1 MSKKVKNKNRVV
13 PQHTR
18 GVSRL
23 AFLLGLLGA
32 FNLHSQENVYV
43 SPDVNI
49 FESPD
54 QVFELPGSG
63 DYIAA
68 EEIRKY
74 NFNNINEIL
83 RNTPGV
89 YSREETGMGIFPNI
103 SIRGVNTLRSASVN
117 IMEDE
122 INIMPA
128 PYSAPDAYYSPIAGK
143 MHALEILKGT
153 SQYRYGPHSTGG
165 SLNYVTTPIDFG
177 QRYHGSISYG
187 SGNDVITQDYFN
199 YGMSGEYGAIAI
211 LGEMYY
217 RNSGGRRDFNLEP
230 PTSSQ
235 HRKGYDSDELG
246 GINHIAPMV
255 KLLWQLPTTRNVT
268 LELKASYN
276 DMNYNEGYSGLTT
289 ADFNADPDQV
299 YVAYQLDEMNSEQ
312 QTYYAKLRADLN
324 SNITNNLTVFT
335 NRFTRDWFKLADV
348 NGDSL
353 QSFTS
358 KIGTAASLNC
368 AKGTA
373 SCTIRYVNND
383 RQYTS
388 YGLNN
393 ETDFNFNTNYFGK
406 NIEHDLKVGY
416 GYHYDY
422 INRDQQRHAFTQAVG
437 GGLTATG
444 VTFKDDR
451 HEKTWGH
458 SAYIEEV
465 ATINNF
471 VVSLGG
477 RFEYADYHYRDKAA
491 TEGTTSNLGEEMWA
505 FAPGGGLV
513 YNHDDNWQWFGGVF
527 KGFNLPGPGSARD
540 DGSPVEKETSIAK
553 EIGVRYSSP
562 NFFMSWT
569 GFHTDFKDLI
579 VIDNSNADSAPD
591 NAGNVVSKGFELA
604 TTYAPDDFLPIKGD
618 ISFYANYT
626 FTNANLDGAATS
638 TDAESAFA
646 GGRDGSNVPYIPDHR
661 LSFGADYEYNNFD
674 FGINMTYHS
683 ESWGTADESE
693 TEEFQGSA
701 DARNGRIDDA
711 FLLNLYAGYDFM
723 DHYKIQAGV
732 NNATDLE
739 YISSRHPSGARAGAP
754 LTAYIKAV
762 ANF

>member
-1 MSKKVKNKNRVV
+1 M
-13 PQHTR
+13 
-18 GVSRL
+18 
-23 AFLLGLLGA
+23 
-32 FNLHSQENVYV
+32 
-43 SPDVNI
+43 
-49 FESPD
+49 
-54 QVFELPGSG
+54 
-63 DYIAA
+63 
-68 EEIRKY
+68 
-74 NFNNINEIL
+74 
-83 RNTPGV
+83 
-89 YSREETGMGIFPNI
+89 
-103 SIRGVNTLRSASVN
+103 
-117 IMEDE
+117 
-122 INIMPA
+122 
-128 PYSAPDAYYSPIAGK
+128 
-143 MHALEILKGT
+143 
-153 SQYRYGPHSTGG
+153 
-165 SLNYVTTPIDFG
+165 
-177 QRYHGSISYG
+177 
-187 SGNDVITQDYFN
+187 
-199 YGMSGEYGAIAI
+199 
-211 LGEMYY
+211 
-217 RNSGGRRDFNLEP
+217 
-230 PTSSQ
+230 
-235 HRKGYDSDELG
+235 
-246 GINHIAPMV
+246 
-255 KLLWQLPTTRNVT
+255 
-268 LELKASYN
+268 
-276 DMNYNEGYSGLTT
+276 
-289 ADFNADPDQV
+289 
-299 YVAYQLDEMNSEQ
+299 
-312 QTYYAKLRADLN
+312 
-324 SNITNNLTVFT
+324 
-335 NRFTRDWFKLADV
+335 
-348 NGDSL
+348 
-353 QSFTS
+353 
-358 KIGTAASLNC
+358 
-368 AKGTA
+368 
-373 SCTIRYVNND
+373 
-383 RQYTS
+383 
-388 YGLNN
+388 
-393 ETDFNFNTNYFGK
+393 
-406 NIEHDLKVGY
+406 
-416 GYHYDY
+416 
-422 INRDQQRHAFTQAVG
+422 
-437 GGLTATG
+437 
-444 VTFKDDR
+444 TFKDDR

>member
-1 MSKKVKNKNRVV
+1 MIRKKSLVSK
-13 PQHTR
+13 PTHWM
-18 GVSRL
+18 SRL
-23 AFLLGLLGA
+23 TFLTGLILAGNSFA
-32 FNLHSQENVYV
+32 QDATYV
-43 SPDVNI
+43 APDVNI
-49 FESPD
+49 FESPE

-63 DYIAA
+63 DYIGP

-83 RNTPGV
+83 RNTTGI
-89 YSREETGMGIFPNI
+89 YSREEDGMGIFPNI
-103 SIRGVNTLRSASVN
+103 SIRGVNTLRSAQVN

-165 SLNYVTTPIDFG
+165 AINYVTTPIDLG
-177 QRYHGSISYG
+177 QRYHGSVSYG

-199 YGMSGEYGAIAI
+199 YGVTGRYGALAI

-217 RNSGGRRDFNLEP
+217 RHSDGNDKAFNLEP
-230 PTSSQ
+230 PASTQ

-255 KLLWQLPTTRNVT
+255 KLLWQLPTTRNIT
-268 LELKASYN
+268 LELKGSYN

-289 ADFNADPDQV
+289 ADFNADPGQI

-312 QTYYAKLRADLN
+312 QTYYAKLRAEIN
-324 SNITNNLTVFT
+324 SNVSNNLTIFA

-358 KIGTAASLNC
+358 KAGSATSLAC
-368 AKGTA
+368 AKGTSA
-373 SCTIRYVNND
+373 CTLRYVNND

-393 ETDFNFNTNYFGK
+393 ETNFKFNTDYFGK
-406 NIEHDLKVGY
+406 NIKHNLTVGY
-416 GYHYDY
+416 GYHYDS
-422 INRDQQRHAFTQAVG
+422 INRDQQRHLFTQAVG
-437 GGLTATG
+437 GALTGTG
-444 VTFKDDR
+444 TSYKDDR
-451 HEKTWGH
+451 HEKTKGH
-458 SAYIEEV
+458 SGYIEES
-465 ATINNF
+465 AEINNF
-471 VVSLGG
+471 VVSVGG
-477 RFEYADYHYRDKAA
+477 RFEYADYHYRDKIGAPNS
-491 TEGTTSNLGEEMWA
+491 TSNIHEDMFA

-513 YNHDDNWQWFGGVF
+513 YNHDDNWQWFGGVY
-527 KGFNLPGPGSARD
+527 KGFNLPGPSAARD

-553 EIGVRYSSP
+553 EIGVRYSTP

-591 NAGNVVSKGFELA
+591 NAGNVVTKGFELM
-604 TTYAPDDFLPIKGD
+604 TTYAPDNFLPISGD

-638 TDAESAFA
+638 TDAESGFA

-661 LSFGADYEYNNFD
+661 LSFGADYEYNDFD
-674 FGINMTYHS
+674 FGVNMTYHS

-693 TEEFQGSA
+693 TEVFQGSA

-711 FLLNLYAGYDFM
+711 FLLNFYAGYDFM
-723 DHYKIQAGV
+723 QNYRITAGV

-739 YISSRHPSGARAGAP
+739 YVASRHPSGARRGAP
-754 LTAYIKAV
+754 LTAYVKAV